1 MRKFLTSGALLSS
14 VFSVVPLIRQTST
27 ERRRWK
33 IVLLWVAWG
42 IGVAVAVASVLDDI
56 DEARENELEL
66 TGK

>member
-1 MRKFLTSGALLSS
+1 MRKFLTNGALLSS
-14 VFSVVPLIRQTST
+14 VFAVVPVIRQTTT

-33 IVLLWVAWG
+33 VALLWIAWG

-56 DEARENELEL
+56 DDAREAELEL